1 MAMTPKVWKYQLA
14 TLVFSILIF
23 PQKTFKVSCGTCFGE
38 GLRATAV
45 AALLM
50 TWTLRQKLTQAKEDL
65 EQTVQ
70 AAEQIGQGEFNLSLS
85 GSQHDEIHRLHHSL
99 SDTSKQLSQLRK
111 SLQQEVSNAQQAS
124 KTKSMFVANMSHE
137 IRTPLNGMI
146 GMLDLLAT
154 TDLTAEQEE
163 QLEIL
168 RHSSQSLSNILND
181 ILDFSR
187 IEAGHLHVSLGAC
200 DVFALVEEISSL
212 MSPLAEHKNLTLI
225 HGVQG
230 SPPPLVSTD
239 LDDFVKSLTTLC
251 QQCD

>member
-1 MAMTPKVWKYQLA
+1 MEIIPVMVQVIDSIMADNAIDNAAILDENRVVVVSSNPKITGTTHHSHHGDDAQSLEVPIGDIGFLHLDISPENIQGFVWSL
-14 TLVFSILIF
+14 LWR
-23 PQKTFKVSCGTCFGE
+23 
-38 GLRATAV
+38 GLGATAV

-187 IEAGHLHVSLGAC
+187 IEAGHLARQSGG
-200 DVFALVEEISSL
+200 
-212 MSPLAEHKNLTLI
+212 M
-225 HGVQG
+225 
-230 SPPPLVSTD
+230 
-239 LDDFVKSLTTLC
+239 
-251 QQCD
+251 